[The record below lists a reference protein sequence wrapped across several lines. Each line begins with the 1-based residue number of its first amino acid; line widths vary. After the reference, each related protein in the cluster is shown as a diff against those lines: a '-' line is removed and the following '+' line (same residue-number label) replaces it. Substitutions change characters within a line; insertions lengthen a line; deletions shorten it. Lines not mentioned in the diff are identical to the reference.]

1 MPGAATMVRTMLAFL
16 PPRLRAALLI
26 LLWLAAS
33 SLGGWLGYQGFV
45 KIGLETVVAAG
56 RDFIAE
62 IRAAL
67 DSLKGA

>member
-1 MPGAATMVRTMLAFL
+1 
-16 PPRLRAALLI
+16 LLI

-56 RDFIAE
+56 NNR
-62 IRAAL
+62 L
-67 DSLKGA
+67 DLYAPACGARSTNLPFCPM